1 MKASIHPSYHKEV
14 EVVCTC
20 GNTFTTGSTKEK
32 INTEVCFKCHPLY
45 TGEKR
50 FMDARGQIGKFQER
64 QKIASQQV
72 QTKKKKQEKDVQ
84 RPQSLREL
92 LGNM

>member
-1 MKASIHPSYHKEV
+1 MKANIHPTFHTDV

-20 GNTFTTGSTKEK
+20 GNSFTTGSTKTD
-32 INTEVCFKCHPLY
+32 IHTEVCFKCHPLY

-50 FMDARGQIGKFQER
+50 FIDARGQIGKFQER
-64 QKIASQQV
+64 QKIASQQI
-72 QTKKKKQEKDVQ
+72 QSKKKKEKKEAP

-92 LGNM
+92 LTQV